1 MRHRTAFLDGPSN
14 AATAF
19 SRDNQGKMNAAAVRA
34 LVTGMMCLSLVA
46 LAAEPSQRAV
56 VTRPVANMFSK
67 PSTDADVT
75 SQAIYSTTVD
85 VVKTQGAW
93 SNVRTPDDY
102 TGWVEAAA
110 LRALGGERYPATPK
124 VAQVESLLA
133 HIYREASATKHAPLV
148 TVPFEARL
156 EVLREKADDNGR
168 WIEVRL
174 PDGATGWVQRGD
186 ISLDP
191 KTLDVQELVEL
202 SRRFLGFP
210 YTWGGTSALGY
221 DCSGFTQMLCRRG
234 GVTIPRDAQPQA
246 DWPGMTKVE
255 RGALQPGD
263 LLYFG
268 KSAGKIVHTG
278 FYLGDGQFIHATT
291 STRPVIQVSRLDDD
305 PWTTLLVACRRWKK

>member
-1 MRHRTAFLDGPSN
+1 
-14 AATAF
+14 
-19 SRDNQGKMNAAAVRA
+19 
-34 LVTGMMCLSLVA
+34 MMCLPLIA

-67 PSTDADVT
+67 PSADADVV

-85 VVKTQGAW
+85 IVKTQGAW
-93 SNVRTPDDY
+93 VNVRTPDDY
-102 TGWVEAAA
+102 AGWVEKAA
-110 LRALGGERYPATPK
+110 LRELRDESYPATSK

-133 HIYREASATKHAPLV
+133 HIYREASVTKHAPLV
-148 TVPFEARL
+148 TVPFETRL
-156 EVLREKADDNGR
+156 DVLREKPDDNRR

-174 PDGATGWVQRGD
+174 PDGAAGWVQRGD

-191 KTLDVQELVEL
+191 KTLDIEELVEL
-202 SRRFLGFP
+202 SRRFLGLP

-234 GVTIPRDAQPQA
+234 GAIIPRDAGPQA
-246 DWPGMTKVE
+246 NWRGMTKVE

-268 KSAGKIVHTG
+268 KSASEIEHTG
-278 FYLGDGQFIHATT
+278 FYLGGGQFIHATT
-291 STRPVIQVSRLDDD
+291 NTHPVIQISRLDDD